1 MSWQPNPTVTIN
13 GVDYT
18 GQTINRVSINRGR
31 RTVYERPNAGYASI
45 ELRDV
50 GDLPSLRVGREVQ
63 IAIEDSSGAP
73 VTVFTGLLSDWSSQ
87 TVATGVE
94 PVVVYRVQAVGP
106 LALLNR
112 RQVLAGGSP
121 AENDGERVRAA
132 VGGADVTWEE
142 VAFDLAW
149 EDAQGTWETFGPVDL
164 SLIDD
169 GVFDLAA
176 LDPTDGGYNA
186 LQVAQDAGFS
196 GEGILFEAP
205 DGRIG
210 YANADRR
217 FANEQAGF
225 LEIPASQLDVRG
237 LTLNQQLA
245 EVTNRV
251 FVEYAGGVA
260 TAQDPFSLVEFG
272 LYERD
277 IQTTLVNLSN
287 AQARADEFIARHATP
302 GLVLDELPLNLLSV
316 PDALRDSLLVTN
328 TNDAIQVTNIPN
340 RVGLT
345 TFQGFVEGLTL
356 TADTFSADLTLTVSD
371 KSLSVGSVRWGQVPD
386 SITWNDVD
394 AALQWQDATEVTV

>member
-63 IAIEDSSGAP
+63 IAIEDSSGTP

-121 AENDGERVRAA
+121 AENDGERVLAA
-132 VGGADVTWEE
+132 VAGVDISWEE
-142 VAFDLAW
+142 VDPTLTW
-149 EDAQGTWETFGPVDL
+149 QDAEGTWLTFGPVDT
-164 SLIDD
+164 SLIED
-169 GVFDLAA
+169 GIFDLTA
-176 LDPTDGGYNA
+176 LDPSDGGYNA

-196 GEGILFEAP
+196 GEGILFESP

-217 FANEQAGF
+217 FLNELAGY
-225 LEIPASQLDVRG
+225 LSIPAEVLDVQG
-237 LTLNQQLA
+237 LTLTQQLA
-245 EVTNRV
+245 DITNRV
-251 FVEYAGGVA
+251 TVEYDGGAV
-260 TAQDPFSLVEFG
+260 QSEDPDSIVEFG

-277 IQTTLVNLSN
+277 IQTILVNLSN
-287 AQARADEFIARHATP
+287 AQVRADEFINRHSNPA
-302 GLVLDELPLNLLSV
+302 LVLNELPLNLLTLGT
-316 PDALRDSLLVTN
+316 ALRDAILDVGI
-328 TNDAIQVTNIPN
+328 NDAIAVTDIPE
-340 RVGLT
+340 RVGLA
-345 TFQGFVEGLTL
+345 TFSGFVEGILID
-356 TADTFSADLTLTVSD
+356 ADSFSANITLTVSD
-371 KSLSVGSVRWGQVPD
+371 RLLSSGAQRWGQVPD
-386 SITWNDVD
+386 TIRWQDVD
-394 AALQWQDATEVTV
+394 SNLQWRDAVTVI